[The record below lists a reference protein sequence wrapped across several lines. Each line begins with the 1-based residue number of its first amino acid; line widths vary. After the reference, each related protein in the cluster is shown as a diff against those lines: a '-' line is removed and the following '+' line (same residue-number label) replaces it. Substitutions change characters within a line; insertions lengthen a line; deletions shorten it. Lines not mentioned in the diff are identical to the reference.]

1 MKPSFFLFVIIIA
14 GMMMCSAAPD
24 DLQSIRKDL
33 EDDTRYYPAS
43 VEAIEISYK
52 RCLNRIL
59 SDMKESIEID
69 KSMGKSNGIL
79 ELIECYEKLSNDG
92 LYHIWG
98 MGGGLFMKLQ
108 KEYEDAPLFFFDSSE
123 ALEESGVLINHL
135 EGIGIRIGD
144 KMKVLSTSDEH
155 LTSPSFAVF
164 DFSALEE
171 FAKEILQQAPQE
183 GVDITAKEAPLNQ
196 SKALTAKDKEV
207 LGAWRAY
214 AERLESKSN
223 SIFEKKF
230 SKDARELEMSN
241 VEIKAIASFPFIE
254 YLNQYLNTH
263 IHSILSSLKKEILER
278 KQGKTD
284 ENIEKDFRWRIENEL
299 EVSSVSPPLGMS
311 KGQWRTIVRE
321 SAAPNTLWFYRR
333 TIKYQDYELQ
343 NEVGFVIKQ
352 NAKIVRKIPLNIDI
366 ISYTLPE

>member
-1 MKPSFFLFVIIIA
+1 M
-14 GMMMCSAAPD
+14 
-24 DLQSIRKDL
+24 
-33 EDDTRYYPAS
+33 
-43 VEAIEISYK
+43 
-52 RCLNRIL
+52 
-59 SDMKESIEID
+59 
-69 KSMGKSNGIL
+69 
-79 ELIECYEKLSNDG
+79 
-92 LYHIWG
+92 
-98 MGGGLFMKLQ
+98 
-108 KEYEDAPLFFFDSSE
+108 
-123 ALEESGVLINHL
+123 
-135 EGIGIRIGD
+135 
-144 KMKVLSTSDEH
+144 
-155 LTSPSFAVF
+155 
-164 DFSALEE
+164 
-171 FAKEILQQAPQE
+171 
-183 GVDITAKEAPLNQ
+183 NQ

-241 VEIKAIASFPFIE
+241 VEIKAIASFPFLE

-263 IHSILSSLKKEILER
+263 IHLILSFLKKDILER